1 MTSGQQLGLVKAL
14 VLTAII
20 FYIPSNVVPVM
31 TMTLNG
37 NVSPLTVMGGVR
49 EMIQSGLWP
58 VGLIVFLASI
68 VLPFLK
74 IIIMCAILWLHGTP
88 LYREERSRLHRIMKK
103 IGNWAMIDIFLLS
116 IIAAVGQLGILAS
129 IHAEPGALFFSGVLL
144 CNIFSCEL
152 YLSKWI
158 WKEIK

>member
-1 MTSGQQLGLVKAL
+1 MTSGQQLSLVKAL
-14 VLTAII
+14 VLTGII
-20 FYIPSNVVPVM
+20 FYIPSNVLPVM

-37 NVSPLTVMGGVR
+37 HLTPLTVMGGVC

-58 VGLIVFLASI
+58 VGLIIFLASI
-68 VLPFLK
+68 VVPFLK
-74 IIIMCAILWLHGTP
+74 ITIMCAMLWLQGTSI
-88 LYREERSRLHRIMKK
+88 YREERSRLHRIMKK

-116 IIAAVGQLGILAS
+116 IIAGVGQLGMLAS

-152 YLSKWI
+152 YSPQWI
-158 WKEIK
+158 WKAIK